1 MNPSPST
8 TTIPNTRRFWQE
20 RTGRPVSEEDA
31 QEAVRNVTAFFDLLA
46 NWTHSMMAASLP
58 QAKNSAVRRRC
69 WRTMRERQKHCNHY
83 PAS

>member
-46 NWTHSMMAASLP
+46 NWTH
-58 QAKNSAVRRRC
+58 
-69 WRTMRERQKHCNHY
+69 
-83 PAS
+83 